1 MPLLTHVWKTTVS
14 VPGLPSL
21 PGDDPITITG
31 DVDTPISTDVPA
43 GQVGHIAGLSIDK
56 TKVNSLV
63 LQSSGTG
70 LTTDVTVSTNANDSP
85 LVGDVFVMAPKKS
98 VGWHNQMDQALF
110 PLPITHNITD
120 IFIDNTLGTVTANFR
135 GAFLLSL

>member
-1 MPLLTHVWKTTVS
+1 MPLLTHTWKSTVS
-14 VPGLPSL
+14 VPGLPTL
-21 PGDDPITITG
+21 PGDDPVVISG
-31 DVDTPISTDVPA
+31 DVDTPISIDVPA

-56 TKVNSLV
+56 TKIQSLV

-70 LTTDVTVSTNANDSP
+70 LTTDVTVSTNVEDSP
-85 LVGDVFVMAPKKS
+85 AVGDVFVLAPKKS
-98 VGWHNQMDQALF
+98 IAWHNELDLSLF

-120 IFIDNTLGTVTANFR
+120 IYNDNTLGSVSACFR